1 MTSLE
6 KEGPPLDMDALSLED
21 SGDEGGMIG
30 DTKEED
36 MFASALGDPPQADS
50 PPPDSGLAD
59 TLDTDQVATDNNIT
73 PTSDTME
80 DLSLQEEEVPA
91 APAST
96 LKPVELDDEDIF
108 APPVANNQDDEEDD
122 MFKSA

>member
-21 SGDEGGMIG
+21 SGDEGVMIG
-30 DTKEED
+30 DKKEDAD
-36 MFASALGDPPQADS
+36 MFASALGEPPQADS
-50 PPPDSGLAD
+50 PPPDSGIA
-59 TLDTDQVATDNNIT
+59 
-73 PTSDTME
+73 DTME

-108 APPVANNQDDEEDD
+108 APPVVINNQDDEEDD
-122 MFKSA
+122 LFKSAAPPPVEEKEDDLFKS